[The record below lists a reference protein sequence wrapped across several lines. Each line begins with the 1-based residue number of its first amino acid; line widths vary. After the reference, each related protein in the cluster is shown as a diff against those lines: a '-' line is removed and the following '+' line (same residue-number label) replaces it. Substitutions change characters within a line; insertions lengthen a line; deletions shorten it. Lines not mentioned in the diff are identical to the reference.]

1 MPTAAEAAVLAA
13 NEAFYA
19 AFRRRDA
26 EAMDRLWARN
36 APVACIH
43 PGWDALRGRAPVV
56 ASFRAI
62 LGADPPKLS
71 CRGATVHLLGETA
84 FVICSE
90 QVEVGGPRL
99 IATNYFVRE
108 DGAWR

>member
-1 MPTAAEAAVLAA
+1 
-13 NEAFYA
+13 
-19 AFRRRDA
+19 
-26 EAMDRLWARN
+26 
-36 APVACIH
+36 
-43 PGWDALRGRAPVV
+43 GRAPVV

-71 CRGATVHLLGETA
+71 CRGATAHLLGETA

-90 QVEVGGPRL
+90 QVDVGGPRL

-108 DGAWR
+108 DGAWRIAHHQAAPIAGAVAEADDDDTPDAPPDGDDDGSSSGG